1 MGDLPGAGDLLL
13 AEKSLDALWLKQ
25 KVISGNL
32 ANVDTPG
39 YKSKEVEFEKIFKEA
54 LLSSSGIDSDDLSEA
69 LTSRIVEDTSTQAR
83 EDGNNVDA
91 VKENIE
97 LASTQLQYEYMIK
110 TVSGEIS
117 RLKYAIN
124 EGNG

>member
-1 MGDLPGAGDLLL
+1 MVDMPNGGGLSI
-13 AEKSLDALWLKQ
+13 AEISLDALWLKQ

-32 ANVDTPG
+32 ANIDTPG
-39 YKSKEVEFEKIFKEA
+39 YKARDVDFEKIFKEA
-54 LLSSSGIDSDDLSEA
+54 LASSGKDTDNLAQSLDFH
-69 LTSRIVEDTSTQAR
+69 IVEDTSTQAR

-97 LASTQLQYEYMIK
+97 LAGTQLQYEYMVRA
-110 TVSGEIS
+110 VSGEIS

-124 EGNG
+124 EGNA